1 MKGRKPKPT
10 HLKLVTGNPGK
21 RRLNKSEPAPEQVM
35 PPVPEHI
42 SDEAKAEW
50 VRMSEQLYRIGLLTE
65 IDGCGLACYCQ
76 AYADWAEAEGH
87 IRRYGK
93 VIKSPAKTM
102 TRRLKDGSEVT
113 ETSGGYPIQSPFLA
127 IRNRAV
133 DTILKFL
140 IEFGMTPSSRSR
152 VSVGQPTG
160 PNPFTDFN

>member
-1 MKGRKPKPT
+1 MRGRKPKPT

-21 RRLNKSEPAPEQVM
+21 RRLNESEPTPGHIM

-50 VRMSEQLYRIGLLTE
+50 VRMSEQLYWIGLLTE

-93 VIKSPAKTM
+93 VIKSPVKTL

-140 IEFGMTPSSRSR
+140 VEFGMTPSSRTR
-152 VSVGQPTG
+152 VSVSQPRG
-160 PNPFTDFN
+160 SNPFSDLG